1 MENIEALTVDGYIFA
16 TPEDAEI
23 AKNEIRKIVD
33 LELGAVIKRLTGLG
47 YDITVTDAAKEFLG
61 VKGYDKQYG
70 ARPLKRAVQQYVE
83 DMLCEQMLEHQGET
97 GVRITIDKDPDT
109 DSTVARFEK
118 TNT

>member
-1 MENIEALTVDGYIFA
+1 MMQTVNKHSKLIYQS
-16 TPEDAEI
+16 
-23 AKNEIRKIVD
+23 IV
-33 LELGAVIKRLTGLG
+33 ERAVIKRLTGLG

-97 GVRITIDKDPDT
+97 GVRITIDKDPDK

-118 TNT
+118 TNA